1 MLISPL
7 PSYPVLC
14 LCLVWLEVDVLA
26 LLQHVI
32 QQHEHVTTTTLL
44 LPIISTLI
52 HTSTHQHET
61 H

>member
-32 QQHEHVTTTTLL
+32 QQHEHVATSTLL
-44 LPIISTLI
+44 LAIITPLI
-52 HTSTHQHET
+52 HRQT
-61 H
+61 

>member
-1 MLISPL
+1 
-7 PSYPVLC
+7 
-14 LCLVWLEVDVLA
+14 VWLEVDVLA

-44 LPIISTLI
+44 LPIISTL
-52 HTSTHQHET
+52 THIQQHET